1 MFVWFLLLAPTSK
14 YILNLKFFGW
24 SLYFPQLEVFWVLI
38 TSLSPAWEEMMS
50 SMMSEE
56 ELAQMEQGGGP
67 EKIWQKMTWHEK
79 YDMKNMISL
88 IMTWIIKNVTWK
100 NMTWKNMTWPW
111 PDEIWA
117 TITFQ
122 KWPDQI
128 WLNQICLYQID
139 SLKYDPSAWMDWE
152 SQMEEEWKANGGLMG
167 MMGMTGKL
175 SSTYYGHYR

>member
-1 MFVWFLLLAPTSK
+1 MSK
-14 YILNLKFFGW
+14 
-24 SLYFPQLEVFWVLI
+24 
-38 TSLSPAWEEMMS
+38 
-50 SMMSEE
+50 E

-128 WLNQICLYQID
+128 WLNQISLYQID
-139 SLKYDPSAWMDWE
+139 SPKYDPSAWMDWE